1 MDGWY
6 CCISCLYC
14 INAHAY
20 PVAHAYAVAYPVA
33 YSVRMRH
40 V

>member
-14 INAHAY
+14 INAYAY
-20 PVAHAYAVAYPVA
+20 AVAYAVAYPVA
-33 YSVRMRH
+33 YAVRLRH